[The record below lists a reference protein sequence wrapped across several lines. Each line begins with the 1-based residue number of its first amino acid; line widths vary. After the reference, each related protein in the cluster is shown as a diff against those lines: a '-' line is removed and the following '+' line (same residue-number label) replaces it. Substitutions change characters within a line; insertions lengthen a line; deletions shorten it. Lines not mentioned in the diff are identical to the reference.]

1 MSNKKLDS
9 TRYDCMAY
17 LLKLA
22 NTDFGRLRKS
32 YRQINRYTISPYD
45 RKLPIK
51 EKEVNILEALLLSEI
66 PLYVMELK
74 RRLKMHYTQVHRA
87 VKKLEKLGFVKN
99 YVGSKPHVRASR
111 RFPSIKLYVIT
122 DEGALLVFADRYP
135 WADKN
140 RKLAL
145 LRGLER
151 WSKRVYELMTN
162 FTDTKERLL
171 YLSSM
176 IHVITELTRLKAP
189 RWNFDEMVR
198 LTLYRVPEVFS
209 HLDWW
214 SFLIKNKTL
223 YKVIINELE
232 ETERFLKYIIYPPH
246 LFRRVKRT
254 IRIYERN
261 SRAYSEATSDY
272 VNRWVEYCKEYFP
285 FEQGL

>member
-1 MSNKKLDS
+1 MSIEKLDS
-9 TRYDCMAY
+9 TKYDCLAY

-22 NTDFGRLRKS
+22 NIDFGRLRKS
-32 YRQINRYTISPYD
+32 YRQIKRYTISPYE

-51 EKEVNILEALLLSEI
+51 EKEVNILEILLLSKT
-66 PLYVMELK
+66 PLYKMELK
-74 RRLKMHYTQVHRA
+74 RRLKMYYTQVHRA
-87 VKKLEKLGFVKN
+87 VEKLEKLGFVKN
-99 YVGSKPHVRASR
+99 YVGSKPHARASR
-111 RFPSIKLYVIT
+111 RFPSIKPYVIT
-122 DEGALLVFADRYP
+122 DEGALVVFADRYP

-140 RKLAL
+140 EKLVL
-145 LRGLER
+145 LKGLER
-151 WSKRVYELMTN
+151 WSMRAYELMMN

-171 YLSSM
+171 YLLSL
-176 IHVITELTRLKAP
+176 IHVITELTLLKTP

-214 SFLIKNKTL
+214 GFLIKNRTL

-246 LFRRVKRT
+246 LFRKVKRT

-261 SRAYSEATSDY
+261 SRTYSEATSDY
-272 VNRWVEYCKEYFP
+272 VNRWVEYCKGYFP
-285 FEQGL
+285 FEEGL